1 MDVPGK
7 ELEKAAAEVGTDV
20 SKSILRGIERLGG
33 AALAQWVNTKE
44 AKAQAARL
52 AIETQAEIE
61 RDKQL
66 QLHRHQQEIEEFE
79 HHALLDRRAVRLRI
93 KLAKEQANLESITRQ
108 AIEYSGKG
116 DYGAAR
122 DLDDDWMFKFVE
134 FAQQVSDDEVQ
145 KLWARALTSA
155 ATSERPRLPATALQT
170 MALLDRDAAMHFKS
184 FCSVVVTFGF
194 YPAHETSRIPELE
207 IQNINLHILKDFG
220 LIEQDIASAY
230 QFPSFHIVLEVDNG
244 IGLKLFRPD
253 FRLTKRG
260 FDIGNAVF
268 DAPAIALP
276 DELRRTYLTSLVSIQ
291 VSRHGHITVAPVGE
305 AGPAPFTLRIS
316 KPKGS
321 SPVIADLATLKGK
334 IDNELLELMA
344 WAGADY
350 DIAIVGNPA

>member
-1 MDVPGK
+1 MDVPGQ
-7 ELEKAAAEVGTDV
+7 ELEKAAVEVGTEAG
-20 SKSILRGIERLGG
+20 KSILRSLERLGG
-33 AALAQWVNTKE
+33 AAWAQWVNTKE
-44 AKAQAARL
+44 AKAEAARL
-52 AIETQAEIE
+52 AIETQAEID

-79 HHALLDRRAVRLRI
+79 HHALVDRRAVRLRI
-93 KLAKEQANLESITRQ
+93 KLAREQANLESITRQ
-108 AIEYSGKG
+108 AIEYSGNE
-116 DYGAAR
+116 DYRAAR
-122 DLDDDWMFKFVE
+122 DIDDDWMFKFAE
-134 FAQQVSDDEVQ
+134 YAQQVSDDEVQ
-145 KLWARALTSA
+145 KLWARTLTSA
-155 ATSERPRLPATALQT
+155 ATSERPLLPATALQT
-170 MALLDRDAAMHFKS
+170 MALLDRDAAMHFKA

-194 YPAHETSRIPELE
+194 YPAHEMSKIPELE

-220 LIEQDIASAY
+220 LVEQDVASQY
-230 QFPSFHIVLEVDNG
+230 QFPSFHIILETNNIV
-244 IGLKLFRPD
+244 LKLFRPD

-268 DAPAIALP
+268 SAPAIALP

-291 VSRHGHITVAPVGE
+291 VSHHGHITVAPLGE

-334 IDNELLELMA
+334 IDAELLELMT